1 MFVTFV
7 LNVVY
12 LVNKSLNH
20 KKSFRR
26 NIVIVVD
33 LLCRLSV
40 FNVLNLPK
48 LPAASIVYL
57 KVKFVEHLA
66 LNNFRPSLPVE
77 G

>member
-1 MFVTFV
+1 M
-7 LNVVY
+7 
-12 LVNKSLNH
+12 
-20 KKSFRR
+20 
-26 NIVIVVD
+26 D

-40 FNVLNLPK
+40 FNVLNLILK
-48 LPAASIVYL
+48 PAVSIVYL

>member
-1 MFVTFV
+1 MTFV
-7 LNVVY
+7 LNVV
-12 LVNKSLNH
+12 LLENKSLNH
-20 KKSFRR
+20 KKRFRR

-40 FNVLNLPK
+40 SNVWHLLLK
-48 LPAASIVYL
+48 PAVSIVYL

-66 LNNFRPSLPVE
+66 PYNFRPTLPVE